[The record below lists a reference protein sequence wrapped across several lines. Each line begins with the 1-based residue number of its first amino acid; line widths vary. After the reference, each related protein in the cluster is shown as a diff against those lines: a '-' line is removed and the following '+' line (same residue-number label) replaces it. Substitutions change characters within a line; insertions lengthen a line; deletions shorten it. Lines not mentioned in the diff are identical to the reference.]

1 MGARRMVRA
10 ATRIPHPMVASPRHS
25 LQLRDF
31 AREEFDHLFARTKW
45 IKERFKRY
53 ELYQPLRDRTLAM
66 VFEKASTRTR
76 VSFEAGMNQLGGIAI
91 NLNRSDTQLAR

>member
-1 MGARRMVRA
+1 MPA
-10 ATRIPHPMVASPRHS
+10 APPKHF
-25 LQLRDF
+25 LQIRDF
-31 AREEFDHLFARTKW
+31 TLDEFEHLIARTRW

-91 NLNRSDTQLAR
+91 NLNRTDTHLSRGEPIEDVARRVA